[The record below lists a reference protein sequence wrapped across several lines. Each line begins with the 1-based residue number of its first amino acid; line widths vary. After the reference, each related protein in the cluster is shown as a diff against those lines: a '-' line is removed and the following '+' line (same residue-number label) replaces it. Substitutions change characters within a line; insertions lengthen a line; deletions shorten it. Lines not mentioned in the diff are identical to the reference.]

1 MNGTGSGSATLM
13 ALIHLQVEVVM
24 FEEVLVSEGDVD
36 GVSVVAGVVDVGVG
50 EGESVGVDTVEM
62 FADVDKALVIHP
74 VETVL

>member
-1 MNGTGSGSATLM
+1 M

-50 EGESVGVDTVEM
+50 EGEGVGVDTVEM

>member
-1 MNGTGSGSATLM
+1 M
-13 ALIHLQVEVVM
+13 AFIHLQVEVVM

-36 GVSVVAGVVDVGVG
+36 AVSVVAGVVGVGVG
-50 EGESVGVDTVEM
+50 EGVDTVEM

>member
-1 MNGTGSGSATLM
+1 
-13 ALIHLQVEVVM
+13 M

-50 EGESVGVDTVEM
+50 EGEGVGVETVEM
-62 FADVDKALVIHP
+62 FADVDKDLVIHP